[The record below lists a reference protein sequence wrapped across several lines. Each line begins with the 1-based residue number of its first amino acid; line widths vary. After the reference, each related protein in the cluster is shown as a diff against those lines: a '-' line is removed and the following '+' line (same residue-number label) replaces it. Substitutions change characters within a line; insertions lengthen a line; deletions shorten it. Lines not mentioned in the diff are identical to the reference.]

1 MNNAESYIACCLSG
15 LGLIQIPAYDVREHL
30 QRGELREVPPQWRAE
45 AMPAYALYPHR
56 RHLSRRV
63 RGIRRL
69 AGATAPRPPLVH
81 DVHLPGAFWATANG
95 RILRQCAPF
104 SIRRERAHVR
114 LPVPIIVALDFP
126 TREAALA
133 LADQLDPKLC
143 RVKVGKELFT
153 SCAAGIV
160 ETLRGKGFEVFLDL
174 KFHDIPNTTAM
185 AVKAAAEMGV
195 WMVNVHCS
203 GGLRMMAAC
212 RETLEAFSGPRP
224 LLIGVTVLTSME
236 REDLAGI
243 GLDIEPQEQ
252 VLRLAALAQKA
263 GMDGLVCSAQEA
275 PALKAAHPGLQLVT
289 PGIRPAGSTRT
300 TSGASSPRA
309 RPWTP
314 APITW

>member
-1 MNNAESYIACCLSG
+1 MSACQS
-15 LGLIQIPAYDVREHL
+15 
-30 QRGELREVPPQWRAE
+30 
-45 AMPAYALYPHR
+45 
-56 RHLSRRV
+56 
-63 RGIRRL
+63 
-69 AGATAPRPPLVH
+69 
-81 DVHLPGAFWATANG
+81 
-95 RILRQCAPF
+95 
-104 SIRRERAHVR
+104 
-114 LPVPIIVALDFP
+114 PIIVALDFP

-243 GLDIEPQEQ
+243 GVQGLARGEDAPLV
-252 VLRLAALAQKA
+252 VLGAAGRPISQAADPAKALAAIVAEL
-263 GMDGLVCSAQEA
+263 G
-275 PALKAAHPGLQLVT
+275 
-289 PGIRPAGSTRT
+289 
-300 TSGASSPRA
+300 
-309 RPWTP
+309 
-314 APITW
+314 

>member
-1 MNNAESYIACCLSG
+1 MRAVFDSPRESPCP
-15 LGLIQIPAYDVREHL
+15 PAS
-30 QRGELREVPPQWRAE
+30 PPSSSPWI
-45 AMPAYALYPHR
+45 
-56 RHLSRRV
+56 S
-63 RGIRRL
+63 
-69 AGATAPRPPLVH
+69 
-81 DVHLPGAFWATANG
+81 
-95 RILRQCAPF
+95 
-104 SIRRERAHVR
+104 S
-114 LPVPIIVALDFP
+114 
-126 TREAALA
+126 REAALA

-289 PGIRPAGSTRT
+289 PGIRPPAAPRT

>member
-1 MNNAESYIACCLSG
+1 MSACQS
-15 LGLIQIPAYDVREHL
+15 
-30 QRGELREVPPQWRAE
+30 
-45 AMPAYALYPHR
+45 
-56 RHLSRRV
+56 
-63 RGIRRL
+63 
-69 AGATAPRPPLVH
+69 
-81 DVHLPGAFWATANG
+81 
-95 RILRQCAPF
+95 
-104 SIRRERAHVR
+104 
-114 LPVPIIVALDFP
+114 PIIVALDFP

-236 REDLAGI
+236 PRTWRA
-243 GLDIEPQEQ
+243 
-252 VLRLAALAQKA
+252 
-263 GMDGLVCSAQEA
+263 SA
-275 PALKAAHPGLQLVT
+275 
-289 PGIRPAGSTRT
+289 ST
-300 TSGASSPRA
+300 SSPRSRCCASPPWRRRPAWTAWSA
-309 RPWTP
+309 RPRKRRR
-314 APITW
+314 

>member
-1 MNNAESYIACCLSG
+1 MSACQS
-15 LGLIQIPAYDVREHL
+15 
-30 QRGELREVPPQWRAE
+30 
-45 AMPAYALYPHR
+45 
-56 RHLSRRV
+56 
-63 RGIRRL
+63 
-69 AGATAPRPPLVH
+69 
-81 DVHLPGAFWATANG
+81 
-95 RILRQCAPF
+95 
-104 SIRRERAHVR
+104 
-114 LPVPIIVALDFP
+114 PIIVALDFP

-275 PALKAAHPGLQLVT
+275 PALKAAHRSEEHT
-289 PGIRPAGSTRT
+289 
-300 TSGASSPRA
+300 
-309 RPWTP
+309 
-314 APITW
+314 

>member
-1 MNNAESYIACCLSG
+1 MSAC
-15 LGLIQIPAYDVREHL
+15 Q
-30 QRGELREVPPQWRAE
+30 
-45 AMPAYALYPHR
+45 
-56 RHLSRRV
+56 
-63 RGIRRL
+63 
-69 AGATAPRPPLVH
+69 T
-81 DVHLPGAFWATANG
+81 
-95 RILRQCAPF
+95 
-104 SIRRERAHVR
+104 
-114 LPVPIIVALDFP
+114 PIIVALDFP
-126 TREAALA
+126 TRAAALA

-153 SCAAGIV
+153 NSGADVIG
-160 ETLRGKGFEVFLDL
+160 TLAERGFEVFLDL

-212 RETLEAFSGPRP
+212 RETLDKLNGAKP

-252 VLRLAALAQKA
+252 VLRLAALAEKA

-275 PALKAAHPGLQLVT
+275 QALKAAFPSLKLVT
-289 PGIRPAGSTRT
+289 PGIRPAGSAQDDQRRILT
-300 TSGASSPRA
+300 PRQA
-309 RPWTP
+309 MEAGSDYLVIGRPISQAANPTQ
-314 APITW
+314 ALAAVAAELA